1 MAKKAKREMVML
13 LLDSNT
19 IIYLSKGTLDIDTI
33 LLENENYAISVITYM
48 EVLGYKFNSNQE
60 ETIMKNLLSLFDI
73 LYIDE
78 SIAKMVIEIRKSNK
92 IKLPDAI
99 ICATAIKNNS
109 ILFSSDIR
117 LKAIKNLNLR
127 LIEVNINE

>member
-1 MAKKAKREMVML
+1 M

-19 IIYLSKGTLDIDTI
+19 IIYLSKGMLDIDTV
-33 LLENENYAISVITYM
+33 LLENENYSISVITYI

-60 ETIMKNLLSLFDI
+60 EKIVKNLLSLFDI
-73 LYIDE
+73 IYIDE
-78 SIAKMVIEIRKSNK
+78 SITEMVIEIRKANK

-99 ICATAIKNNS
+99 ICATAIRNNS
-109 ILFSSDIR
+109 ILLSNDIR

-127 LIEVNINE
+127 LLEVNINE